1 MRQIVKKSALF
12 LCAGAALMTT
22 TAAWADDVKQKVSLG
37 VFGAYQNISSKD
49 KNSGR
54 NPANGRTRPE
64 LKDKKTAH
72 GAKVG
77 AAFLYDFVFESLSV
91 GFGLDASYA
100 FGCEKSETS
109 RPTHVLKNILK
120 PGFQGAATVRLAL
133 PNETYNIGFT
143 PYVRFGVSVAQ
154 FKTNFSFLNA
164 RGTPG
169 ATYNSK
175 KATKWKVGPTAGLG
189 VSKDFG
195 PCAVQFG
202 YDFAYY
208 GKMQQKYTITGVEF
222 NLKKERLMT
231 HTVSLGVMFPL

>member
-12 LCAGAALMTT
+12 LCTGAALMTT

-49 KNSGR
+49 KNSVRDTTSG
-54 NPANGRTRPE
+54 ATMSV

-91 GFGLDASYA
+91 GFGLDAAYA
-100 FGCEKSETS
+100 FACEKSETRLS
-109 RPTHVLKNILK
+109 TSILKNVLK

-154 FKTNFSFLNA
+154 FKTNFSFVDNP
-164 RGTPG
+164 GTSG
-169 ATYNSK
+169 VTYNSK

-195 PCAVQFG
+195 PCALQFG

-208 GKMQQKYTITGVEF
+208 GKMQQKYTIGGAEF

>member
-12 LCAGAALMTT
+12 LCTGAALMIT

-49 KNSGR
+49 KNSAR
-54 NPANGRTRPE
+54 LTTNGRTMSV

-91 GFGLDASYA
+91 GFGLDAAYA
-100 FGCEKSETS
+100 FGCEKSETRLRTS
-109 RPTHVLKNILK
+109 ILKNVLK

-143 PYVRFGVSVAQ
+143 PSH
-154 FKTNFSFLNA
+154 L
-164 RGTPG
+164 
-169 ATYNSK
+169 
-175 KATKWKVGPTAGLG
+175 
-189 VSKDFG
+189 
-195 PCAVQFG
+195 
-202 YDFAYY
+202 
-208 GKMQQKYTITGVEF
+208 
-222 NLKKERLMT
+222 
-231 HTVSLGVMFPL
+231 SL

>member
-1 MRQIVKKSALF
+1 
-12 LCAGAALMTT
+12 MTT
-22 TAAWADDVKQKVSLG
+22 TAVWADDVKQKVSLG
-37 VFGAYQNISSKD
+37 VFGAYQNIGSKD
-49 KNSGR
+49 KNSNR
-54 NPANGRTRPE
+54 DSTTGRTVPLLE
-64 LKDKKTAH
+64 NKKTAH

-100 FGCEKSETS
+100 FGCEKSKETD
-109 RPTHVLKNILK
+109 PAYVLKNVLK

-133 PNETYNIGFT
+133 PNEAYNIGFT

-154 FKTNFSFLNA
+154 FKTTFSLLDDPN
-164 RGTPG
+164 TPV
-169 ATYNSK
+169 ATYHSK

-195 PCAVQFG
+195 PCALQFG

-208 GKMQQKYTITGVEF
+208 GKMQQKHTIGINELT
-222 NLKKERLMT
+222 LKKERLMT